1 MPGQSLFTPPCQQ
14 VLNMASVML
23 EKLVRAKRD
32 LAIKRSKMEK
42 AEVPSIEIDA
52 ELDQDR
58 NKITEITEQAIYYA
72 SFQCSGAKFKEDLRK
87 EIKGESDRIPMPK

>member
-1 MPGQSLFTPPCQQ
+1 
-14 VLNMASVML
+14 MASVML
-23 EKLVRAKRD
+23 EKLERAKQD
-32 LAIKRSKMEK
+32 MAIKRSKMGK

-72 SFQCSGAKFKEDLRK
+72 SFQCSGAKSKEDLRK
-87 EIKGESDRIPMPK
+87 EIEGESDRIPMPK